1 MSLSATQP
9 LGLDFDSWPLQED
22 GFISEV
28 VGFTS
33 EVIESTSDVEK
44 TISEVVGA
52 NSFVDPALS
61 LRPNNTALARASLH
75 NRLAFCLHCLHRREQ
90 ALAKE
95 PQR

>member
-33 EVIESTSDVEK
+33 DVEK
-44 TISEVVGA
+44 TISEVV
-52 NSFVDPALS
+52 
-61 LRPNNTALARASLH
+61 RAVS
-75 NRLAFCLHCLHRREQ
+75 EVGGV
-90 ALAKE
+90 
-95 PQR
+95 